1 MDLMV
6 IVEDPS
12 SDARKTG
19 CSERSSFVVVIVVVV
34 LERILLV
41 DGICEVGTRQAE
53 VRRLQWQARSVSH
66 ESLNTTKFIDDMHRA
81 QGPLPATKQGT

>member
-1 MDLMV
+1 MV
-6 IVEDPS
+6 IVDDSS

-53 VRRLQWQARSVSH
+53 VRPLQWVASTVGQSSVAKH
-66 ESLNTTKFIDDMHRA
+66 NKIH
-81 QGPLPATKQGT
+81 